1 MTTVAARRPVIG
13 IMGAGEPGAR
23 TLEAARQL
31 GRLVAEA
38 GWVVLTGGRPAGVME
53 AASAGAKSVPGS
65 LTIGVLPSGPDGPVS
80 AHVDVALFTAMG
92 DARNAINVLASDVV
106 VACGVEGPGTAS
118 EVALAL
124 KAGRPTI
131 LLAAGGPASAFFRS
145 LGTRARPLE
154 ADTPAGV
161 IELIQRR
168 LGIPIRQPEITIE
181 AQMTSYEYAVLI
193 GRDQAGNVGGVTW
206 YLNGIDHPLGGQLAA
221 ILNRLGGEGWRV
233 AGLGDLGFDARTE
246 IILMRE
252 SEKGR

>member
-1 MTTVAARRPVIG
+1 MIG
-13 IMGAGEPGAR
+13 VMGAGEPGVR

-38 GWVVLTGGRPAGVME
+38 GWVLLTGGRPAGVME

-80 AHVDVALFTAMG
+80 PHVDLALFTAMG
-92 DARNAINVLASDVV
+92 DARNAINVLSSDVV

-131 LLAAGGPASAFFRS
+131 LLMPGPAAAAFFHS
-145 LGTRARPLE
+145 LGPKAPMLQAE
-154 ADTPAGV
+154 TPAGV
-161 IELIQRR
+161 VELIERT
-168 LGIPIRQPEITIE
+168 LGIPIRQPEISIE
-181 AQMTSYEYAVLI
+181 AQMTSYEFAVLV

-206 YLNGIDHPLGGQLAA
+206 YLNGIDHPMGGELPA
-221 ILNRLGGEGWRV
+221 ILNQLGGEGWQV

-252 SEKGR
+252 RERGR